1 MQCVLY
7 CIIVLLLL
15 VLFYYFV
22 LLQAQQGLLDKSK
35 EPFSIRAKKF
45 FPVEKAEWV
54 GLFES
59 TVNIE
64 MNKFNFYFC

>member
-1 MQCVLY
+1 MR
-7 CIIVLLLL
+7 
-15 VLFYYFV
+15 FV
-22 LLQAQQGLLDKSK
+22 TLHYSLLQAQQGLLDKSK

-64 MNKFNFYFC
+64 MDKFNFYCC